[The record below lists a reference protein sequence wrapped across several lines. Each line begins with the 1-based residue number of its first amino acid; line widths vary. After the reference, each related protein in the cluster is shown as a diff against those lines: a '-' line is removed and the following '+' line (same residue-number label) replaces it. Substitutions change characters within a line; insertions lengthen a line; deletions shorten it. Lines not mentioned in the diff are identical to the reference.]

1 LKKIKFSLSKK
12 PIPLHP
18 LAWALYPILALAA
31 VNIAHLPIGETTG
44 ALLLSILATVVL
56 WGFFR
61 LITRNGYKAAGL
73 TTLILIL
80 FYAYGHVHALAFKE
94 GGSGLWLPILWGA
107 ILVGGGWWVISHPT
121 QIKSL
126 TPPLNVVSII
136 LLLFPLYTIIA
147 YELKSQSS
155 LYGSNVIPSTQ
166 TEQTPSV
173 EQSSDDLPD
182 IYYII
187 LDGYARAD
195 VLAELYAFNN
205 QPLVNHLTEL
215 GFYVANESHT
225 NYNQTFLSIPASLNM
240 AYINDLMDVEPTTP
254 YNHMGH
260 VRLVY
265 NNAVDKILSKWGYEL
280 VSFKSGHG
288 LTAITT
294 ADYYLSPEDTEES
307 LVVSTI
313 NFLGT
318 LFPLNSFEALL
329 LETTALR
336 PLLPK
341 MYQAIPEPIKFQY
354 HRQRV
359 LYTFSHLADFA
370 QKEGHFFIF
379 AHIISPHPPF
389 VFDADGKP
397 ILHTE
402 PYGIADGTHYVGHKG
417 SRDEY
422 IAGYRGQVAFVNTL
436 LVKAV
441 EEILSQSET
450 PPIIILQADH
460 GPGAYFD
467 WHSLEKTNQKER
479 MSIFNAYYFPG
490 GDDGWL
496 YASIT
501 PVNSFR
507 VVLNRYFDGDYELL
521 EDLSYFS
528 DWSTPYD
535 FIDIT
540 EELVE

>member
-1 LKKIKFSLSKK
+1 MKKIIFSFPKE
-12 PIPLHP
+12 PVPLYP
-18 LAWALYPILALAA
+18 LALALYPILALAA
-31 VNIAHLPIGETTG
+31 VNIAHLSFSETLG
-44 ALLLSILATVVL
+44 VLGCSALAAVVL

-61 LITRNGYKAAGL
+61 LITRNGYKAAGM

-80 FYAYGHVHALAFKE
+80 FYAYGHAHALIFEKSDGAV
-94 GGSGLWLPILWGA
+94 WLPVLWIIIL
-107 ILVGGGWWVISHPT
+107 IGGGWWIISHPT
-121 QIKSL
+121 QIKSF
-126 TPPLNVVSII
+126 TKPLNVAGII
-136 LLLFPLYTIIA
+136 LLLFPLYTIVA
-147 YELKSQSS
+147 YELKSQSA
-155 LYGSNVIPSTQ
+155 LYRSDVVPSTQ
-166 TEQTPSV
+166 TGQTT
-173 EQSSDDLPD
+173 SSDQSPEDFPD
-182 IYYII
+182 IYYIV
-187 LDGYARAD
+187 LDGYGRAD
-195 VLAELYAFNN
+195 VLEELYEFDN
-205 QPLVNHLTEL
+205 QPFLDHLTEL
-215 GFYVANESHT
+215 GFYIADESHS

-260 VRLVY
+260 VRLVF
-265 NNAVDKILSKWGYEL
+265 NNAVDEFLSKWGYEL
-280 VSFKSGHG
+280 VSFSSGHG
-288 LTAITT
+288 LTAITR
-294 ADYYLSPEDTEES
+294 ADHYLHPEEAEES

-313 NFLGT
+313 TSLG
-318 LFPLNSFEALL
+318 LSFPLNSFEALV

-336 PLLPK
+336 PFLPQ
-341 MYQAIPEPIKFQY
+341 MYQSIIEPFKFQH

-359 LYTFSHLADFA
+359 LYTFSHLADFTQA
-370 QKEGHFFIF
+370 EGNYFIF

-389 VFDADGKP
+389 VFDANGKP
-397 ILHTE
+397 ILHTD
-402 PYGIADGTHYVGHKG
+402 PYGIADGTHYIGHKG

-436 LVKAV
+436 LVEAV
-441 EEILSQSET
+441 EKILSQSET
-450 PPIIILQADH
+450 PPVIILQADH

-467 WHSLEKTNQKER
+467 WHSVKKTNQKER

-496 YASIT
+496 YPSIT

-535 FIDIT
+535 FIDVT
-540 EELVE
+540 DELVK

>member
-1 LKKIKFSLSKK
+1 M
-12 PIPLHP
+12 
-18 LAWALYPILALAA
+18 
-31 VNIAHLPIGETTG
+31 GD
-44 ALLLSILATVVL
+44 
-56 WGFFR
+56 
-61 LITRNGYKAAGL
+61 
-73 TTLILIL
+73 
-80 FYAYGHVHALAFKE
+80 
-94 GGSGLWLPILWGA
+94 
-107 ILVGGGWWVISHPT
+107 
-121 QIKSL
+121 
-126 TPPLNVVSII
+126 
-136 LLLFPLYTIIA
+136 
-147 YELKSQSS
+147 
-155 LYGSNVIPSTQ
+155 IPSTQ
-166 TEQTPSV
+166 TEQTNTTD
-173 EQSSDDLPD
+173 QLSDDLPD
-182 IYYII
+182 IYYIV
-187 LDGYARAD
+187 LDGYGRAD
-195 VLAELYAFNN
+195 VLEEIYQFDN
-205 QPLVNHLTEL
+205 QPFLDHLTEL
-215 GFYVANESHT
+215 GFYIADESHT
-225 NYNQTFLSIPASLNM
+225 NYNQTFLSIPTSLNM

-254 YNHMGH
+254 YNHMAH

-265 NNAVDKILSKWGYEL
+265 NNIVDQILSKWGYEL

-294 ADYYLSPEDTEES
+294 ADHYLHPEETEES

-313 NFLGT
+313 T
-318 LFPLNSFEALL
+318 LFEISFPLNSFEALL

-336 PLLPK
+336 PFLPQ
-341 MYQAIPEPIKFQY
+341 MYQSVTEPPKFQR

-359 LYTFSHLADFA
+359 LYAFSHLADFA

-379 AHIISPHPPF
+379 AHIITPHPPF
-389 VFDADGKP
+389 VFDADGEP
-397 ILHTE
+397 ILHTD

-436 LVKAV
+436 LVETV
-441 EEILSQSET
+441 EQILSQSKT

-479 MSIFNAYYFPG
+479 MSIFNAFYFPG

-496 YASIT
+496 YKSIT
-501 PVNSFR
+501 PVNTFR
-507 VVLNRYFDGDYELL
+507 VVLNRYFDSDYELL

-540 EELVE
+540 EKLGK